1 MQSNEEN
8 IPNNGISNVN
18 SKNYKFDFE
27 EYSWNNNF
35 ANNCY
40 MAKNVSE
47 TIEKERHAIEK
58 DLKVLEAIEL
68 EKSKQKDLM
77 ISLMQLKEK
86 LERKTQFKC
95 E

>member
-1 MQSNEEN
+1 MQSNEGN
-8 IPNNGISNVN
+8 IQNNKISNVN
-18 SKNYKFDFE
+18 SKKYKFDFE

-35 ANNCY
+35 ADKCY

-47 TIEKERHAIEK
+47 TIERERHAIEK

-77 ISLMQLKEK
+77 ISLIQLMEKLKEK
-86 LERKTQFKC
+86 QFKC